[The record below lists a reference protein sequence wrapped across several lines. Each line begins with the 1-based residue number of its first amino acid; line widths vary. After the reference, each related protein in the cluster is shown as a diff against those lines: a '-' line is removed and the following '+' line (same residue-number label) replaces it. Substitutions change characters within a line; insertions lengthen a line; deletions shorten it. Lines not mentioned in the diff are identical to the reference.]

1 VAGHV
6 RFEFRNVAKNYLF
19 ERSHKFPGIQP
30 NSGRRDYSRLS
41 CGVAETQQLALSVER
56 EGTTAARPP
65 GTRMASPGI
74 AAGCFDGSLSVA
86 DPIHAARGAAPLV
99 GWSGMM
105 RTIGA
110 ISDTHGLLRPQA
122 LAALAGCDLI
132 IHAGDIGSPDVLAR
146 LGALAPVHAVRGNV
160 DHGAWSANLPVTQRI
175 EIDGFRIYVL
185 HILAKLDPQA
195 ADNVDAVI
203 YGHSHQPKIETKN
216 GTLFF
221 NPGSAGPRRF
231 RLPITV
237 GRMTAE
243 HGKLC
248 AEIVELSVER

>member
-1 VAGHV
+1 V
-6 RFEFRNVAKNYLF
+6 RSLDCADRDAKA
-19 ERSHKFPGIQP
+19 RS
-30 NSGRRDYSRLS
+30 YSRDPNIENARAL
-41 CGVAETQQLALSVER
+41 LAL
-56 EGTTAARPP
+56 THNQLTAK
-65 GTRMASPGI
+65 
-74 AAGCFDGSLSVA
+74 LYV
-86 DPIHAARGAAPLV
+86 
-99 GWSGMM
+99 W
-105 RTIGA
+105 
-110 ISDTHGLLRPQA
+110 LLA
-122 LAALAGCDLI
+122 LD
-132 IHAGDIGSPDVLAR
+132 
-146 LGALAPVHAVRGNV
+146 HAVRGNV
-160 DHGAWSANLPVTQRI
+160 DHGAWSANLLVTQRI

-185 HILAKLDPQA
+185 HILAELDPQA

-243 HGKLC
+243 HGKLR

>member
-1 VAGHV
+1 
-6 RFEFRNVAKNYLF
+6 
-19 ERSHKFPGIQP
+19 
-30 NSGRRDYSRLS
+30 
-41 CGVAETQQLALSVER
+41 
-56 EGTTAARPP
+56 
-65 GTRMASPGI
+65 MASPSTGL
-74 AAGCFDGSLSVA
+74 AA
-86 DPIHAARGAAPLV
+86 HAVPLV
-99 GWSGMM
+99 VWSGMM

-122 LAALAGCDLI
+122 LAALAGCDPI
-132 IHAGDIGSPDVLAR
+132 IHAGDIGNPDVLAR
-146 LGALAPVHAVRGNV
+146 LGVLAPVHAVRGNV
-160 DHGAWSANLPVTQRI
+160 DHGAWSANLPVTRRI

-185 HILAKLDPQA
+185 HILAELDPQA

-243 HGKLC
+243 HGKLR

>member
-1 VAGHV
+1 M
-6 RFEFRNVAKNYLF
+6 R
-19 ERSHKFPGIQP
+19 
-30 NSGRRDYSRLS
+30 
-41 CGVAETQQLALSVER
+41 
-56 EGTTAARPP
+56 
-65 GTRMASPGI
+65 
-74 AAGCFDGSLSVA
+74 
-86 DPIHAARGAAPLV
+86 
-99 GWSGMM
+99 

-122 LAALAGCDLI
+122 LAALAGCDPI
-132 IHAGDIGSPDVLAR
+132 IHAGDVGSPDVLAG

-160 DHGAWSANLPVTQRI
+160 DHGAWSANLPVTRRI

-185 HILAKLDPQA
+185 HILAELDPQTG
-195 ADNVDAVI
+195 DNVDAVI

-243 HGKLC
+243 HGKLH
-248 AEIVELSVER
+248 AEIVELSVKR